1 MTIKIRF
8 FPDNPELLRQLS
20 REYIHTV
27 NALTEQA
34 EKEGSFPKVTTK
46 DVDAHLPSAVLN
58 QAIRDAKSV
67 SKKMKKEGKRPI
79 LKKPVY
85 FVNNQNYTIGEQM
98 IAFPIMLDGKTRKT
112 RFRAMVTERDKNLI
126 QHAKLGLMRI
136 VEKRGKWYAQVSL
149 GIPVTEKKKEKVMG
163 VDLGLKVPA
172 VAVTSNGKTR
182 FFGNGRQ
189 NKYIRRKYQQRRR
202 KLGKLKKLSAIR
214 KMNNKEQRIMKDIN
228 HKISRQIVNM
238 AIKELV
244 YSGWHLGAQLCD
256 SIVCHR
262 EDKWGCVCRLT
273 HIGGRVCTDFYFFFY
288 WRYVRRPLAA
298 KTNDDLVRPLKR
310 YIDICNINGAPVWHM
325 EVCFPRD
332 ICLRDPIAVLST
344 FGDEAVQSTCSGR
357 TDAGGDVIIPDN
369 DGYFYD
375 HRSDF
380 RHLRLSTIRHL
391 HLYGGSRYS
400 FSIICSCADLI
411 AS

>member
-1 MTIKIRF
+1 MWKNKKQGGETVQALTMKIRF

-98 IAFPIMLDGKTRKT
+98 IAFPIMLDGKTKKT
-112 RFRAMVTERDKNLI
+112 RFRAIVTERDKNLI

-136 VEKRGKWYAQVSL
+136 VEKAGKWYAQVSL
-149 GIPVTEKKKEKVMG
+149 SIPVTEKKNEKVMG

-214 KMNNKEQRIMKDIN
+214 KMNHKEQRIMKDIN

-238 AIKELV
+238 AIKEDVSVIKLENLTNIRQTARTSRKNEKHLHTWSFYQLSKFIEYKAALAGISVV
-244 YSGWHLGAQLCD
+244 YVDPKYTSQHCPQCGTKNKARD
-256 SIVCHR
+256 R
-262 EDKWGCVCRLT
+262 KYVCRCGYVA
-273 HIGGRVCTDFYFFFY
+273 HRDRVGA
-288 WRYVRRPLAA
+288 W
-298 KTNDDLVRPLKR
+298 
-310 YIDICNINGAPVWHM
+310 NIMKAPV
-325 EVCFPRD
+325 
-332 ICLRDPIAVLST
+332 A
-344 FGDEAVQSTCSGR
+344 
-357 TDAGGDVIIPDN
+357 
-369 DGYFYD
+369 DGV
-375 HRSDF
+375 
-380 RHLRLSTIRHL
+380 
-391 HLYGGSRYS
+391 
-400 FSIICSCADLI
+400 A
-411 AS
+411 

>member
-1 MTIKIRF
+1 MYPVKPLNDRWKNQKQGGETVQTLTIQIRF

-27 NALTEQA
+27 NALTERA

-67 SKKMKKEGKRPI
+67 SKKMKKTGKRPI

-98 IAFPIMLDGKTRKT
+98 IAIPIMLDGKTRKT

-126 QHAKLGLMRI
+126 QRAKLGLMRI
-136 VEKRGKWYAQVSL
+136 VEKRGKWYAQISL
-149 GIPVTEKKKEKVMG
+149 SIPVTEKKNEKVMG

-238 AIKELV
+238 ATKEDVSVVKLEKLTNIRQTARTSRKNEKHLHTWSFYQLSRFIEYKAALAGISVV
-244 YSGWHLGAQLCD
+244 YVDPKYTSQHCPQCGTKNKARDRKYVCGCGYVAHRDRVGAL
-256 SIVCHR
+256 
-262 EDKWGCVCRLT
+262 
-273 HIGGRVCTDFYFFFY
+273 
-288 WRYVRRPLAA
+288 
-298 KTNDDLVRPLKR
+298 
-310 YIDICNINGAPVWHM
+310 NIMKAPV
-325 EVCFPRD
+325 
-332 ICLRDPIAVLST
+332 A
-344 FGDEAVQSTCSGR
+344 
-357 TDAGGDVIIPDN
+357 
-369 DGYFYD
+369 DGV
-375 HRSDF
+375 
-380 RHLRLSTIRHL
+380 
-391 HLYGGSRYS
+391 
-400 FSIICSCADLI
+400 A
-411 AS
+411 